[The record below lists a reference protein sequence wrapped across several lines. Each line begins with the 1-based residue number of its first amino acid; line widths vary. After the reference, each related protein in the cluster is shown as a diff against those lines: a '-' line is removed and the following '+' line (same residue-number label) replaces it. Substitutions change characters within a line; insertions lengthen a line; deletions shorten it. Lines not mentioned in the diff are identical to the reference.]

1 MKKLIIYYSFPMEYS
16 THGIGDFRESC
27 LQVRDSKGHTD
38 CKLQYISHEIFKVRI
53 TKKLNILGW
62 QGFLDRTMGV
72 INTYSY

>member
-1 MKKLIIYYSFPMEYS
+1 MEYS
-16 THGIGDFRESC
+16 THGIGDFRESY
-27 LQVRDSKGHTD
+27 LQVRDSNGHTA